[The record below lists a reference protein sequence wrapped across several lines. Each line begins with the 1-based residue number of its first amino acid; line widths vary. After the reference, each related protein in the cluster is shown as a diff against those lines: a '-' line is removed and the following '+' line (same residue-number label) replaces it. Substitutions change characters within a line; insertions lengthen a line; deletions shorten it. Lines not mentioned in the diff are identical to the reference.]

1 MIVVTGATGNV
12 GRPLVRLLA
21 KAGEQVTAVSRRVTS
36 ADVPATVQ
44 AAPADLASA
53 PALRPALEGADAVFL
68 APAGELLASAGSPG
82 DLIEVIKESGARRVV
97 LLSSQASHTRPQ
109 AISHARLRDFE
120 HAVTTSG
127 LSWTVLRPGGFAS
140 NTLAYIPSIRT
151 ARTVAAP
158 FGDVGLPLI
167 DPADIAEVAAA
178 ALRDDRHAGHTYV
191 LTGPSLVSPRQQAA
205 ALGTVLGSRLDF
217 TELTRD
223 QALAAMVQFMPEPVA
238 HGTLDILGA
247 PTQEEQS
254 ISPDAEKILGRAP
267 RSFAEWA
274 QRNIAA
280 FR

>member
-12 GRPLVRLLA
+12 GRTLVRLLA
-21 KAGEQVTAVSRRVTS
+21 EAGEKVTAVSRRVGD
-36 ADVPATVQ
+36 ADVPAGARAV
-44 AAPADLASA
+44 PADLADA
-53 PALRPALEGADAVFL
+53 QTLRPALDGADAVFL
-68 APAGELLASAGSPG
+68 APAGDLLASAGSPG
-82 DLIEVIKESGARRVV
+82 GLIEVIEQSGVRRVV
-97 LLSSQASHTRPQ
+97 LLSSQASRTRPQ
-109 AISHARLRDFE
+109 AISHSRLRDFE

-140 NTLAYIPSIRT
+140 NTFAYIPSIRT

-158 FGDVGLPLI
+158 FGDVGLPLV

-178 ALRDDRHAGHTYV
+178 ALRDDHHAGHAYA

-205 ALGTVLGSRLDF
+205 ALGTALGAELDF

-223 QALAAMVQFMPEPVA
+223 QALATMVQFMPEPVA
-238 HGTLDILGA
+238 QGTLDILGA

-254 ISPDAEKILGRAP
+254 ISLEVEKILGRAP
-267 RSFAEWA
+267 RTFAEWA
-274 QRNIAA
+274 QCNTAA

>member
-12 GRPLVRLLA
+12 GRPLVRLLGQT
-21 KAGEQVTAVSRRVTS
+21 GEQVTAVSRRVTT
-36 ADVPATVQ
+36 ADVPAWARAV
-44 AAPADLASA
+44 PADLASA
-53 PALRPALEGADAVFL
+53 AALRPALDGADTVFL
-68 APAGELLASAGSPG
+68 APAGDLLASAGNPG
-82 DLIEVIKESGARRVV
+82 VLIEVINQSGVRRVV
-97 LLSSQASHTRPQ
+97 LLSSQASHTRPR

-120 HAVTTSG
+120 HAVMTSG
-127 LSWTVLRPGGFAS
+127 LTWTVLRPGGFAS
-140 NTLAYIPSIRT
+140 NTFAYIPSIRT

-158 FGDVGLPLI
+158 FGNVGLPLI
-167 DPADIAEVAAA
+167 DPADVAEVGAA

-205 ALGTVLGSRLDF
+205 ALGTALGAELDF

-223 QALAAMVQFMPEPVA
+223 QALATMVPFMPEPVA
-238 HGTLDILGA
+238 QGTLDILGA

-254 ISPDAEKILGRAP
+254 VSPDVEKILGRAP
-267 RSFAEWA
+267 RTFAEWA

>member
-21 KAGEQVTAVSRRVTS
+21 EADEKVTAVSRRVTS
-36 ADVPATVQ
+36 ADVPVGVRAV
-44 AAPADLASA
+44 PADLADA

-68 APAGELLASAGSPG
+68 APAGDLLASAGSPG
-82 DLIEVIKESGARRVV
+82 GLIEVIRQSGARRVV
-97 LLSSQASHTRPQ
+97 LLSSQASRTRPR

-127 LSWTVLRPGGFAS
+127 LNWTVLRPGGFAS
-140 NTLAYIPSIRT
+140 NTFAYIPSIQT

-167 DPADIAEVAAA
+167 DPADVAEVAAA
-178 ALRDDRHAGHTYV
+178 ALRDGHHAGYTYV
-191 LTGPSLVSPRQQAA
+191 LTGPTLVSPRQQAA
-205 ALGTVLGSRLDF
+205 ALGAALGAELDF
-217 TELTRD
+217 MELTRD
-223 QALAAMVQFMPEPVA
+223 QALATMVRFMPEPVA
-238 HGTLDILGA
+238 QGTLDILGA

-254 ISPDAEKILGRAP
+254 ISPDAEKILGRAT
-267 RSFAEWA
+267 RTFAEWA

>member
-12 GRPLVRLLA
+12 GRPLVRLLGD
-21 KAGEQVTAVSRRVTS
+21 AGEQVIAVSRRVTR
-36 ADVPATVQ
+36 ADVPARARAV
-44 AAPADLASA
+44 PADLANA
-53 PALRPALEGADAVFL
+53 PTLRPALEGADAVFL
-68 APAGELLASAGSPG
+68 APAGDLLASAGSPG
-82 DLIEVIKESGARRVV
+82 GLIEVIKQSGVRRVV

-120 HAVTTSG
+120 HAVTTSR
-127 LSWTVLRPGGFAS
+127 LNWTVLRPGGFAS
-140 NTLAYIPSIRT
+140 NTFAYIPSIRT

-167 DPADIAEVAAA
+167 DPAEVAEVAAA
-178 ALRDDRHAGHTYV
+178 ALRDDRHAGQTYV

-205 ALGTVLGSRLDF
+205 ALGTALGAELHF

-223 QALAAMVQFMPEPVA
+223 QALTTMVQFMPEPVA
-238 HGTLDILGA
+238 QGTLDILGA

-267 RSFAEWA
+267 RTFAEWA

>member
-21 KAGEQVTAVSRRVTS
+21 NAGENVTAVSRRVTN
-36 ADVPATVQ
+36 ADVPARARAVQ
-44 AAPADLASA
+44 ADLADA

-68 APAGELLASAGSPG
+68 APAGDLLASAGSPDG
-82 DLIEVIKESGARRVV
+82 LIEAINQSGVARVV

-120 HAVTTSG
+120 RAVTTSG
-127 LSWTVLRPGGFAS
+127 LNWTLLRPGGFAT
-140 NTLAYIPSIRT
+140 NTFAYIPSIRT

-178 ALRDDRHAGHTYV
+178 ALRDDHHAGHTYV
-191 LTGPSLVSPRQQAA
+191 LTGASLVSPRQQAA
-205 ALGTVLGSRLDF
+205 ALGTALGAELDF

-223 QALAAMVQFMPEPVA
+223 QALATMVAFMPEPVA
-238 HGTLDILGA
+238 QGTLDILGA
-247 PTQEEQS
+247 PTREEQS
-254 ISPDAEKILGRAP
+254 ISPDVEKILGRAP
-267 RSFAEWA
+267 RTFAEWA
-274 QRNIAA
+274 QRNVAA

>member
-12 GRPLVRLLA
+12 GRPLVQLLA
-21 KAGEQVTAVSRRVTS
+21 EAGEKVTAVSRRVTN
-36 ADVPATVQ
+36 ADVPAGGRAV
-44 AAPADLASA
+44 PADLADA
-53 PALRPALEGADAVFL
+53 AALRPALEGADAVFL
-68 APAGELLASAGSPG
+68 APAGDLLASAGSPG
-82 DLIEVIKESGARRVV
+82 GLIEVIKQSGVRRVV

-127 LSWTVLRPGGFAS
+127 PNWTVLRPGGFAS
-140 NTLAYIPSIRT
+140 NTFAYSPSIRA
-151 ARTVAAP
+151 ARMVAAP
-158 FGDVGLPLI
+158 FGDVGLPLV
-167 DPADIAEVAAA
+167 DPAEVAEVAAA
-178 ALRDDRHAGHTYV
+178 ALRDDHHDGRTYL

-205 ALGTVLGSRLDF
+205 ALGTALGAELDF

-223 QALAAMVQFMPEPVA
+223 QAMATMVQFMPEAVA
-238 HGTLDILGA
+238 RGTLDILGA

-254 ISPDAEKILGRAP
+254 ISPDVEKILGRAP
-267 RSFAEWA
+267 RTFAEWA

>member
-21 KAGEQVTAVSRRVTS
+21 EAGEKVTAVSRRVTS
-36 ADVPATVQ
+36 ADVPAR
-44 AAPADLASA
+44 ARAMPADLADT
-53 PALRPALEGADAVFL
+53 PTLRPALEEADAVFL
-68 APAGELLASAGSPG
+68 APAGDLLASAGNPG
-82 DLIEVIKESGARRVV
+82 GLIEVIKQSGVRRVV

-120 HAVTTSG
+120 HAVTASG
-127 LSWTVLRPGGFAS
+127 LNWTVLRPGGFAS
-140 NTLAYIPSIRT
+140 NTFAYIPSIRA

-167 DPADIAEVAAA
+167 DPAEVAEVAAA
-178 ALRDDRHAGHTYV
+178 ALRDDHHAGHAYV

-205 ALGTVLGSRLDF
+205 ALGTALGAELGF
-217 TELTRD
+217 MELTRE
-223 QALAAMVQFMPEPVA
+223 QALATMVQFMPEPVA
-238 HGTLDILGA
+238 RGTLDILGA

-254 ISPDAEKILGRAP
+254 ISPDVEKILGRAP

>member
-21 KAGEQVTAVSRRVTS
+21 EAGENVTAVSRRVTD
-36 ADVPATVQ
+36 ADVPARARAV
-44 AAPADLASA
+44 PADLADA

-68 APAGELLASAGSPG
+68 APAGDLLAAAGSPG
-82 DLIEVIKESGARRVV
+82 GLIEVIKRCGVRRVV

-120 HAVTTSG
+120 HAVTASG
-127 LSWTVLRPGGFAS
+127 LNWTVLRPGGFAS
-140 NTLAYIPSIRT
+140 NTFAYIASIRG

-167 DPADIAEVAAA
+167 DPAEVAEVAAA
-178 ALRDDRHAGHTYV
+178 ALRDDQHAGHTYV

-205 ALGTVLGSRLDF
+205 ALGTALGAELGF

-223 QALAAMVQFMPEPVA
+223 QALAIMVRFMPEPVA
-238 HGTLDILGA
+238 SGTLDILGA

-254 ISPDAEKILGRAP
+254 ISPDVEKILGRAP
-267 RSFAEWA
+267 CTFAEWA
-274 QRNIAA
+274 QRNIAV

>member
-12 GRPLVRLLA
+12 GRPLVQLLA
-21 KAGEQVTAVSRRVTS
+21 EAGEKVTAVSRRVTN
-36 ADVPATVQ
+36 ADVPAGGRAV
-44 AAPADLASA
+44 PADLADA
-53 PALRPALEGADAVFL
+53 AALRPALEGADAVFL
-68 APAGELLASAGSPG
+68 APAGDLLASAGSPG
-82 DLIEVIKESGARRVV
+82 GLIGVIKQSGVRRVV

-127 LSWTVLRPGGFAS
+127 PNWTVLRPGGFAS
-140 NTLAYIPSIRT
+140 NAFAYSPSIRA

-158 FGDVGLPLI
+158 FGDVGLPLV
-167 DPADIAEVAAA
+167 DPAEVAEVAAA
-178 ALRDDRHAGHTYV
+178 ALRDDHHDGRTYV

-205 ALGTVLGSRLDF
+205 ALGTALGAELDF

-223 QALAAMVQFMPEPVA
+223 QALATMVQFMPEAVA
-238 HGTLDILGA
+238 QGTLDILGA

-254 ISPDAEKILGRAP
+254 ISPDVEKILSRAP
-267 RSFAEWA
+267 RTFAEWA